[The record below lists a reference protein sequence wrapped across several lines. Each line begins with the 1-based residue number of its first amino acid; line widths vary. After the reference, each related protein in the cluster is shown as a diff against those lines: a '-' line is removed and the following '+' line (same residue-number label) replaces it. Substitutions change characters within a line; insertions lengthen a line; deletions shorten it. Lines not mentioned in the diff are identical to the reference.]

1 VTSREISEQHA
12 ADAFR
17 QHEQLQMQQ
26 EAFVA
31 ECLAK
36 PPSPTEQFISD
47 LRSIHAVDPRQA
59 VADLAHDER
68 TEGYAR
74 RPFRTNPHD

>member
-1 VTSREISEQHA
+1 MNRPDPA
-12 ADAFR
+12 AYDSK
-17 QHEQLQMQQ
+17 
-26 EAFVA
+26 A
-31 ECLAK
+31 ETLTDHYRAESTASHLVE
-36 PPSPTEQFISD
+36 PATPTETFLAD

-59 VADLAHDER
+59 VADLAHDTA